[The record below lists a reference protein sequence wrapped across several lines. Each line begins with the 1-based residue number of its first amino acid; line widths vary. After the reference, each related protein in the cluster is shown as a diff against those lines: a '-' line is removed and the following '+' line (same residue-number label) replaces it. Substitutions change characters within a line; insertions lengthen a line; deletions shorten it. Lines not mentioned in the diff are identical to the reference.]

1 MVPVRARGPAERSVP
16 RKQGVRLHVLEFLQP
31 NTGDLLVQQ
40 SRVLWLRCIQLH
52 LGRSQRGTPAVGGCA
67 GRAIMV
73 PVRAHG
79 PAERSVPRKQGVRLH
94 VLEFLQPNTGD
105 FLVQQ
110 SRVLWLQSA
119 ACRGSKASGCTCSS
133 FCSQTPAIS
142 WSSNPECCGCSA
154 STSGAGALRG
164 TGARAAAP

>member
-52 LGRSQRGTPAVGGCA
+52 LGRSQRGAPAVGGCA

-73 PVRAHG
+73 PVRARG

-105 FLVQQ
+105 LLVQQ
-110 SRVLWLQSA
+110 SRVLWLQRFDVWCWCFEGHRCS
-119 ACRGSKASGCTCSS
+119 RCSS
-133 FCSQTPAIS
+133 IGSAEKPVFVRPTSQS
-142 WSSNPECCGCSA
+142 
-154 STSGAGALRG
+154 
-164 TGARAAAP
+164 